1 MTYYHGPKGCARSPL
16 SLNVFS
22 YCRMCSLTIE
32 CVLLPLSRS
41 PLSLIPSSCTG
52 VPGSRYVCMCVCA
65 CVCACVCVCVH
76 VCACVCISLSLTH
89 TKTLSLCPC
98 MHAVHA
104 CMHAH
109 MLCDHICTQYMH
121 ARNPAPPDF
130 LICSS
135 PSPYRTSPSPL
146 PSALAPWR
154 VTVTVTGSEGGRRS
168 THSPSSTS
176 WNQCQN

>member
-1 MTYYHGPKGCARSPL
+1 
-16 SLNVFS
+16 
-22 YCRMCSLTIE
+22 MCSLTLE
-32 CVLLPLSRS
+32 QVSFVSHSLLLHWCPGLSVRVHV
-41 PLSLIPSSCTG
+41 C
-52 VPGSRYVCMCVCA
+52 VCMCVCM
-65 CVCACVCVCVH
+65 CVC